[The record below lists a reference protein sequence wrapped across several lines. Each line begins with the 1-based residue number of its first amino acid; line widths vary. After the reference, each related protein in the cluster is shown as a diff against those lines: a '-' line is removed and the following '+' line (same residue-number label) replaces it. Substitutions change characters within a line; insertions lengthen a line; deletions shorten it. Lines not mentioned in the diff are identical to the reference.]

1 MIVIKVMIKWV
12 LVFSMDNCIGLI
24 NCYFYKKKKMKI
36 LKVW

>member
-24 NCYFYKKKKMKI
+24 NCYFYKKKMKI
-36 LKVW
+36 LEVW